1 MRYLRSS
8 PIRLILIEGRNSDQ
22 PLLRDIDEPGI
33 EIMRVAEAAQA
44 LVALED
50 REFDILVVDG
60 DGAADPVVEHLLAI
74 QRRRPYMAIV
84 VALDPNQEYLSVE
97 LARIGLSD
105 YVIKGTLTDLM
116 MLRWLEKSIEHHRLR
131 AELDRAREEARR
143 SSLHDPVTGLANR
156 ALFHDSLNQAISMAK
171 RYEHGLAVLYTDLDA
186 FKGVNSSHGHAV
198 GDGLLRI
205 VGERVRA
212 SVRDSDMVARIGGDD
227 FAILL
232 RNIKSPEDA
241 GPVASCVLSEL
252 SKPVSFVDSELA
264 VTASIGVSYFPSDG
278 ISAKELLQHAELAM
292 YTAKGSGR
300 NTFQFFSS
308 GNERRLRLV
317 HDRDALNF

>member
-8 PIRLILIEGRNSDQ
+8 PIRLILIEGRKSTQ
-22 PLLRDIDEPGI
+22 PLLRDVDEPGI
-33 EIMRVAEAAQA
+33 DITRVAESAQA
-44 LVALED
+44 MVAMED
-50 REFDILVVDG
+50 REFDILVLDG
-60 DGAADPVVEHLLAI
+60 DGVADPVVEHLIAI
-74 QRRRPYMAIV
+74 QARCPHMAIV
-84 VALDPNQEYLSVE
+84 VALDPAQEYLSVE
-97 LARIGLSD
+97 LARIGLDD

-116 MLRWLEKSIEHHRLR
+116 MLRWLEKSMEHHRLR
-131 AELDRAREEARR
+131 AELERAREEARR
-143 SSLHDPVTGLANR
+143 SALHDPVTGLGNR
-156 ALFHDSLNQAISMAK
+156 ALFHDSLNQAIAMAK
-171 RYEHGLAVLYTDLDA
+171 RYDHGLAVLYADLDA

-232 RNIKSPEDA
+232 RNVRHPEDA
-241 GPVASCVLSEL
+241 GPVASCMLSEL
-252 SKPVSFVDSELA
+252 SKPVNFVESELA
-264 VTASIGVSYFPSDG
+264 VTASIGVSYFPNDG

-300 NTFQFFSS
+300 NTYQFFSKS
-308 GNERRLRLV
+308 NEPRLRLV
-317 HDRDALNF
+317 HDRDALNY